1 MPSAAWSLTRR
12 LQEEYMLTEEGFKLR
27 VAALRKE
34 EEALSRERERLE
46 RDKAR
51 RRTRLFAC
59 PCISTLTVVN
69 SSCVCSCAFC
79 AR

>member
-1 MPSAAWSLTRR
+1 
-12 LQEEYMLTEEGFKLR
+12 MLTEEGFKIR

-51 RRTRLFAC
+51 CGKRHIAHARDMTHFPTHAD
-59 PCISTLTVVN
+59 
-69 SSCVCSCAFC
+69 AFS
-79 AR
+79 A

>member
-1 MPSAAWSLTRR
+1 MSHRHAVLSSFACSSFDDCVRR
-12 LQEEYMLTEEGFKLR
+12 PQEEYMLTEEGFKIR

-51 RRTRLFAC
+51 Y
-59 PCISTLTVVN
+59 CIFRSD
-69 SSCVCSCAFC
+69 
-79 AR
+79 

>member
-1 MPSAAWSLTRR
+1 
-12 LQEEYMLTEEGFKLR
+12 MLTEEGFKIR

-51 RRTRLFAC
+51 YCILSPGMIFELTQHDARRHA
-59 PCISTLTVVN
+59 
-69 SSCVCSCAFC
+69 SSAK
-79 AR
+79 

>member
-1 MPSAAWSLTRR
+1 MTLR
-12 LQEEYMLTEEGFKLR
+12 LQEEYMLTEEGFKIR

-51 RRTRLFAC
+51 RGTRLIAY
-59 PCISTLTVVN
+59 PCISTLTVVAAL
-69 SSCVCSCAFC
+69 VVRSCASC
-79 AR
+79 AK

>member
-1 MPSAAWSLTRR
+1 
-12 LQEEYMLTEEGFKLR
+12 MLTEEGFKIR

-51 RRTRLFAC
+51 RRSCPPFSSADLFRAM
-59 PCISTLTVVN
+59 
-69 SSCVCSCAFC
+69 CADPLPP
-79 AR
+79 